1 MSLKLEAILPRAI
14 WRRLRQP
21 AWRAAA
27 SATAPR
33 SAPHRPAERPS
44 PCPAAGRAGGRAPGA
59 PAPRPPL
66 AAPPRPRIQPWGA
79 KSWGVPPARRGGP
92 ERGSRLPAVGDGA
105 PRSARPLGALLQ
117 VGQPGIIRSA
127 HLGKRSWDPR
137 FSPEKMGFPESLA
150 DA

>member
-1 MSLKLEAILPRAI
+1 MSLKLEAILPRAS

-33 SAPHRPAERPS
+33 SAPPRGAPQPLPRGGPGRGKGSGSARPAPTPRS
-44 PCPAAGRAGGRAPGA
+44 PTRS
-59 PAPRPPL
+59 
-66 AAPPRPRIQPWGA
+66 RIQPWGA
-79 KSWGVPPARRGGP
+79 KGWGVPPERRGGQ
-92 ERGSRLPAVGDGA
+92 ERGSRLPAVGDGT
-105 PRSARPLGALLQ
+105 PRSAWPLGALLQ
-117 VGQPGIIRSA
+117 VGQPGVIRSA